1 MKKTVIENLRLD
13 QIQPS
18 ALNPRK
24 VYDDESLKELADSI
38 KSQGL
43 LNPISVRPALD
54 ALPTSDGLPVYEIVC
69 GERRWRAMMLNK
81 AKEIPSII
89 RDLTDD
95 EAFEV
100 MITENLQ
107 RKDIEPL
114 DEAAAY
120 LALQERGLS
129 VTDMAA
135 KFGKSERYVRDRL
148 KINDLIPL
156 FKDALSHGKITL
168 GGAIMLA
175 RLDEAAQLEFADDHG
190 YEPTDDWDDVEVL
203 TSQDIRDDIET
214 NFRNLDG
221 APFLPEE
228 EWNKEQQPRLCSMC
242 LNNSSCQQSI
252 WPEMASRV
260 RCADE
265 RCFKDKLDRFI
276 SWTVE
281 SAASRLLP
289 ATTDKFDLAMAPKH
303 AMILYCERPL
313 AWWNDKERQRTQT
326 IIDRYKKRFLI
337 MFNDQISLEYSDG
350 DTDVIDRE
358 LEAGDIIEGINIY
371 LLSQGRVQTH
381 KYFRIKYQEAE
392 DEDRQKKRLLSQY
405 DSLLVDERAFAV
417 DLLRKRFVE
426 AFRNFN
432 FELATDDV
440 LFKVFVAACARD
452 YYYETVG
459 EYKTADGIT
468 KKLDNLDNI
477 EEWWQTFYGKENI
490 TPFGCAF
497 EKLVVGLKVN
507 SLLESIM
514 TRFYPKDVETCAAQ
528 AQAEFEG
535 KKKAVEDELAQLGY
549 DTKGDPLPDGDSDK
563 ESE

>member
-13 QIQPS
+13 QIRPS

-24 VYDDESLKELADSI
+24 VYDDEGLKELADSI

-120 LALQERGLS
+120 LALQKRGLS

-148 KINDLIPL
+148 KLNDLIPL

-168 GGAIMLA
+168 GGAVMLA
-175 RLDEAAQLEFADDHG
+175 RLDEAAQQEFADDHG
-190 YEPTDDWDDVEVL
+190 YESLDDWDDVEVL
-203 TSQDIRDDIET
+203 TSQDVRDDVER

-221 APFLPEE
+221 ALFLPEE
-228 EWNKEQQPRLCSMC
+228 EWNKEHQPRLCSMC

-252 WPEMASRV
+252 WPEMASSA

-265 RCFKDKLDRFI
+265 RCFKDKLDRYI

-303 AMILYCERPL
+303 AMILYCERPQ
-313 AWWNDKERQRTQT
+313 AWWNDKERQRTQA

-337 MFNDQISLEYSDG
+337 MFNDQISVEHND
-350 DTDVIDRE
+350 DNADVIDRE

-371 LLSQGRVQTH
+371 LLSQGRVQTR

-405 DSLLVDERAFAV
+405 DFLLIDERNFAV

-426 AFRNFN
+426 AFRNF
-432 FELATDDV
+432 ELTTDDPI
-440 LFKVFVAACARD
+440 LKVFVAACARD

-459 EYKTADGIT
+459 EYKTADGTT
-468 KKLDNLDNI
+468 KKLNNLDNI
-477 EEWWQTFYGKENI
+477 EEWWQTFQDKEGV
-490 TPFGCAF
+490 TPFGCAL
-497 EKLVVGLKVN
+497 EKLVVGLQEN
-507 SLLESIM
+507 GLLDSIM
-514 TRFYPKDVETCAAQ
+514 TRFFPKDLETCAAQ

-535 KKKAVEDELAQLGY
+535 KKKAVEDELRELGY
-549 DTKGDPLPDGDSDK
+549 DTKGDPLPDDESK
-563 ESE
+563 EQLAE